1 MFSNDLS
8 NEQQVIQSA
17 AGGVVVIYLFFF
29 KCERAQLSTVFCYVF
44 STEVQTNTSSC
55 CYLLLSVTSKQSCS
69 DLQKET
75 EETRTSLEEALK
87 TLKEQ
92 HKDELVQLEDRC
104 GIHCDVRVSH
114 ARDNFRFS
122 VALFIWTVVWS
133 E

>member
-1 MFSNDLS
+1 MRAVRTLIVAILVANVL
-8 NEQQVIQSA
+8 
-17 AGGVVVIYLFFF
+17 YYHYKK
-29 KCERAQLSTVFCYVF
+29 KCEGAQLSTVFFYVF

-69 DLQKET
+69 DLQKEK

-104 GIHCDVRVSH
+104 GIHCDVPVSH
-114 ARDNFRFS
+114 TRDNFKFS
-122 VALFIWTVVWS
+122 VALFIWTQIFEREVWS